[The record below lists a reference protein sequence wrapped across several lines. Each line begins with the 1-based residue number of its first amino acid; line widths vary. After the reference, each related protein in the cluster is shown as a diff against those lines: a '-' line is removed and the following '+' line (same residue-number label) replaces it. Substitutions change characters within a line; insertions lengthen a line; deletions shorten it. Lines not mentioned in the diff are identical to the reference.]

1 MKGQRSPLS
10 EEEKQSWGGCEGGG
24 GGGGS
29 LACGGWGLISHR
41 ILASDSKQVHE
52 TTN

>member
-10 EEEKQSWGGCEGGG
+10 EEEKQGWGWGGVRG

-52 TTN
+52 ATN